1 MQEITIHKWIDFYRS
16 NKSMTKFISL
26 IKKEDLML
34 LSFTPENL
42 IIEENLPELGIL
54 EEDIKHILYED
65 VRLNNKLM
73 FITEENAISTDM
85 SNIKAKAQRQL
96 IDEEDDEKGLFRK
109 ILDKIEILKSDK
121 LTDEEKKQKEE
132 IKKLTSSKKL
142 LEVEN
147 KIREEIEKE
156 KQILKENLEITKNS
170 FYKEL
175 INAKTRLVIALYHG
189 ADWSEWK
196 EKYKEEFESVL
207 WSAVVQGEYE
217 LYGYEYPQVI
227 KKLIERKIVS
237 SKDLIDYSLPRG
249 VEEGN
254 RYPMKDFTHILNKLE
269 KRENETD
276 ESFKIRRKE
285 REKDLQTKELKR
297 IQSDINRKVKINKI
311 KILFGM

>member
-1 MQEITIHKWIDFYRS
+1 
-16 NKSMTKFISL
+16 
-26 IKKEDLML
+26 
-34 LSFTPENL
+34 
-42 IIEENLPELGIL
+42 
-54 EEDIKHILYED
+54 
-65 VRLNNKLM
+65 M

-276 ESFKIRRKE
+276 ESFKIRKKE